1 MPLGKFNK
9 QVIRHGVYDSW
20 GRDTVTKSYTFLN
33 AVHETNNTK
42 YSLKQF
48 EIISPLLTKLN
59 TVPNVFSPPE
69 EQCLYKNV
77 IQNAG
82 R

>member
-1 MPLGKFNK
+1 MILKFPRGKFK
-9 QVIRHGVYDSW
+9 SQVIRHGVYDCW

-48 EIISPLLTKLN
+48 EMVSLLLTKLN
-59 TVPNVFSPPE
+59 TDPNVLSPPE
-69 EQCLYKNV
+69 EQRQMPV
-77 IQNAG
+77 
-82 R
+82 